1 MLVFVNCKTVS
12 SIKILNRKI
21 ASMKPTNVV
30 SMDFNSAE
38 AMEEFIETYERES
51 PSLFPEAELL
61 VLVKTEEASLIAISA
76 YPTEEDRMA
85 ASATAQGRIKGNLA
99 PLFKESFRLLG
110 DMVVHHRPNAKS

>member
-1 MLVFVNCKTVS
+1 VFVKYKS
-12 SIKILNRKI
+12 IFIIKILNREVE
-21 ASMKPTNVV
+21 SMKPTNVV

-38 AMEEFIETYERES
+38 AMEEFIETYDRES

-85 ASATAQGRIKGNLA
+85 ASETAQGRIKGHLA

-110 DMVVHHRPNAKS
+110 DMVVHHCPIAKP

>member
-1 MLVFVNCKTVS
+1 
-12 SIKILNRKI
+12 
-21 ASMKPTNVV
+21 MKPTNVV

-38 AMEEFIETYERES
+38 AMEEFIETYERDS

-76 YPTEEDRMA
+76 YPAEEDRMA
-85 ASATAQGRIKGNLA
+85 ASETAQGRIKGHLA